1 MDINNI
7 VTILSELIK
16 DEGTRKEIYTRIL
29 EESDEYD
36 LEDVELGIDD
46 AFDEVYEEYAEDDED
61 EDEFEEDEDYEDDDE
76 DDSSEWDDFDSSED
90 SDRE

>member
-16 DEGTRKEIYTRIL
+16 DEATRKEIYTRIL

-46 AFDEVYEEYAEDDED
+46 SFDEVYEDMAEED
-61 EDEFEEDEDYEDDDE
+61 EEEEFEEDEDYEDDDE
-76 DDSSEWDDFDSSED
+76 DDSSEWDDFGD
-90 SDRE
+90 SDKE

>member
-7 VTILSELIK
+7 VTIISELVK
-16 DEGTRKEIYTRIL
+16 DENMRKDIYTKIL

-46 AFDEVYEEYAEDDED
+46 AFDEVYEEMAEEEE

-76 DDSSEWDDFDSSED
+76 DDSSEWDDFDSSDD
-90 SDRE
+90 SDKE

>member
-7 VTILSELIK
+7 VTIISELVK
-16 DEGTRKEIYTRIL
+16 DENMRKDIYTKIL

-46 AFDEVYEEYAEDDED
+46 VFDEVYEEMAEEEE

-76 DDSSEWDDFDSSED
+76 DDSSEWDDFDNSDD
-90 SDRE
+90 SDKE

>member
-46 AFDEVYEEYAEDDED
+46 AFDEVYEEYAEEEE
-61 EDEFEEDEDYEDDDE
+61 EDEFEEDEDYEDDEE
-76 DDSSEWDDFDSSED
+76 DDSSEWDDFDSSEE
-90 SDRE
+90 SDKE

>member
-1 MDINNI
+1 MDINSV

-46 AFDEVYEEYAEDDED
+46 VFDEVYEEYAEDEE
-61 EDEFEEDEDYEDDDE
+61 EDEFEEDEDYEDDDD
-76 DDSSEWDDFDSSED
+76 DDSSEWDDFDNSED

>member
-46 AFDEVYEEYAEDDED
+46 AFDEVYEEYAEEEE
-61 EDEFEEDEDYEDDDE
+61 EDEFEEDEDYEDDEE
-76 DDSSEWDDFDSSED
+76 DDSSEWGDFDSSED
-90 SDRE
+90 SDKE

>member
-46 AFDEVYEEYAEDDED
+46 AFDEVYEEYAEEEE

-76 DDSSEWDDFDSSED
+76 DESSEWDDFDSSDESGD
-90 SDRE
+90 E